1 MPKKNHKK
9 SRLLFANEA
18 KKLYQKEFIRWFKLT
33 SEINPLLRFFRA
45 KDINI
50 PTLYIMGSEDHL
62 FLPSIKKVV
71 EKHITS
77 TLFVVENCGHVVNV
91 ESPESFNSKSI
102 NFILAQD

>member
-1 MPKKNHKK
+1 
-9 SRLLFANEA
+9 
-18 KKLYQKEFIRWFKLT
+18 
-33 SEINPLLRFFRA
+33 
-45 KDINI
+45 
-50 PTLYIMGSEDHL
+50 MGSEDHL